1 MKTMSMS
8 THFRY
13 LCALFT
19 LFVACSLTMAD
30 YIEVSGS
37 GDSYIL
43 EAGQL
48 DILYG
53 NDHQFS
59 MSELDI
65 LAATLQN
72 DGIDTAGRISFL
84 LTETNAGLSFVG
96 LFDGVPF
103 NDPSGSVSDHF
114 LGLSSTTSTGSDWY
128 ATGDSGTQTDWY
140 DLGNDMQLVNS
151 LFAWDHGQT
160 SAAFA
165 WANVEESQN
174 ATVNLYDVDLTTFG
188 AEPIQFVTYAD
199 NAWQVVGTG
208 AFSVMGQY
216 AFSYQFVP
224 APGALAL
231 IVLAGLTSRKR
242 RRR

>member
-1 MKTMSMS
+1 
-8 THFRY
+8 
-13 LCALFT
+13 
-19 LFVACSLTMAD
+19 MAD
-30 YIEVSGS
+30 YIEVSSG
-37 GDSYIL
+37 GDSFLL
-43 EAGQL
+43 EAGAM
-48 DILYG
+48 DILHG
-53 NDHQFS
+53 DDNQFS
-59 MSELDI
+59 MDELDV

-72 DGIDTAGRISFL
+72 DGIETAGRLSFL

-103 NDPSGSVSDHF
+103 NDPTGSASDHF

-128 ATGDSGTQTDWY
+128 ATGDEGTQTDWY
-140 DLGNDMQLVNS
+140 DLGNQTQLINS

-165 WANVEESQN
+165 WADVETSPS
-174 ATVNLYDVDLTTFG
+174 ATVNLYDVDLTEFG
-188 AEPIQFVTYAD
+188 EEPVQFVTYAND
-199 NAWQVVGTG
+199 AWQVVGTG
-208 AFSVMGQY
+208 AFSIMGQY

-231 IVLAGLTSRKR
+231 IALAGLTTRKR

>member
-1 MKTMSMS
+1 MKPMSMAN
-8 THFRY
+8 HLRNLCA
-13 LCALFT
+13 LCALFNACV
-19 LFVACSLTMAD
+19 VATAD

-37 GDSYIL
+37 GESIVM

-48 DILYG
+48 NILDG

-72 DGIDTAGRISFL
+72 DGIDTAGRVSFM
-84 LTETNAGLSFVG
+84 LTETNAGLSFIG
-96 LFDGVPF
+96 LFDGVPM
-103 NDPSGSVSDHF
+103 NDPSGSFSDHF
-114 LGLSSTTSTGSDWY
+114 LGFSSTTSTGSDWY

-140 DLGNDMQLVNS
+140 DLGNETQLINS

-165 WANVEESQN
+165 WANVEESQS
-174 ATVNLYDVDLTTFG
+174 ATVNLYDVDLTAFG
-188 AEPIQFVTYAD
+188 EEPIQFVTYAD
-199 NAWQVVGTG
+199 EGWEVVGTG

-224 APGALAL
+224 APGAIALLAL
-231 IVLAGLTSRKR
+231 AGITTRKR
-242 RRR
+242 RRK

>member
-1 MKTMSMS
+1 MKTVSMS
-8 THFRY
+8 YHFRY
-13 LCALFT
+13 LCALLT
-19 LFVACSLTMAD
+19 LFVTCSFTMAD
-30 YIEVSGS
+30 YIEVSGG
-37 GDSYIL
+37 GDSFIL
-43 EAGQL
+43 ESGQL
-48 DILYG
+48 DILNG

-59 MSELDI
+59 MSELDL

-72 DGIDTAGRISFL
+72 DGVDTAGRISFL

-103 NDPSGSVSDHF
+103 NDPSGSVSDHY

-128 ATGDSGTQTDWY
+128 ASGDSGTQTDWY
-140 DLGNDMQLVNS
+140 DLGNQTQMVNS
-151 LFAWDHGQT
+151 LLAWDHGQT

-165 WANVEESQN
+165 WADVEESQS

-188 AEPIQFVTYAD
+188 TEPIQFVTYGD
-199 NAWQVVGTG
+199 DGWETVGTG

-231 IVLAGLTSRKR
+231 IALAGLTTRKR